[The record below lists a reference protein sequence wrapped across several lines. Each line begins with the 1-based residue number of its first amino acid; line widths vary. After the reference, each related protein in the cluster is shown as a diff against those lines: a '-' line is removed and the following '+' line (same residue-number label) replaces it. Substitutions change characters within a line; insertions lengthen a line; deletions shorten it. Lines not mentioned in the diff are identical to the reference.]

1 MPKTPILSTTA
12 QVVKLALI
20 ASCAVSITTFA
31 STTEDQANKVEV
43 IQVYGNQGAS
53 RSATKLDLT
62 VYETPQ
68 TVTVVS
74 RPQMDDFALR
84 SVNDLLA
91 YTPGVTVEKVETDR
105 IYYTARGFDVVN
117 FQYDGIGVPF
127 SAGLSHGNPDTA
139 VFERVEVLKGAA
151 GLVTGLANPSAT
163 VNYLRKRP
171 NEQLS
176 GYASLSAGSDSRLRF
191 EGDVSGSLSDNLN
204 GRAVVVKEQTD
215 SYLDRKQDDN
225 SLIYLVGEYLF
236 NANTAVTLGHSYN
249 LNKVDGS
256 LSGALPLFYS
266 DGSPTDFDVSTST
279 APEWAYRDVK
289 NSQTF
294 AELRHQLS
302 DNWSLNVL
310 LSHNKVVQDSA
321 VMYVYGAPDKHTGL
335 GMIGL
340 PNQYDLDET
349 QRIADVYLSG
359 TYNLFGRQH
368 ELMAGINYAHIEL
381 FGQSFYDNEFSDAM
395 LGADWAEGKTQIG
408 EFDPSDPYSSG
419 HQDKQIHRSV
429 YLATRLHLSDAF
441 SLLLGARTMSVAQ
454 HGYSY
459 GTDSSSDATETVPYV
474 GGLYELNDSM
484 ALYASYSEVFTPQSF
499 VDPDFKALGVAKG
512 NNAEIGAK
520 FNLNNNATATLAVFR
535 ADLKNVGEFAAVN
548 NGVNTYHG
556 LDYQSDG
563 AELELVGSIADVFNV
578 SFGYTW
584 LNSVE
589 GHEGQQVRTY
599 VPRNMAKLSGVY
611 YPKALPELSVGAS
624 VKWQDDI
631 YTAAQPTQSREQ
643 PGYALVD
650 AFVRYD
656 VSENLNL
663 ALNVTNLTDKKH
675 LASLYWDQA
684 FYGAPTQVQASL
696 TWRY

>member
-1 MPKTPILSTTA
+1 MLRTKPLSA
-12 QVVKLALI
+12 AALAVKLSFISI
-20 ASCAVSITTFA
+20 AISHSAA
-31 STTEDQANKVEV
+31 ANPANNQAVEV

-139 VFERVEVLKGAA
+139 VFERVEVIKGAA

-171 NEQLS
+171 SEQLS

-191 EGDVSGSLSDNLN
+191 EGDVSGSLGANLN
-204 GRAVVVKEQTD
+204 GRAVVVKERAD
-215 SYLDRKQDDN
+215 SYLDRKEDDN
-225 SLIYLVGEYLF
+225 SLLYLVAEYVF
-236 NANTAVTLGHSYN
+236 SEHTAITLGHSYN

-266 DGSPTDFDVSTST
+266 DGSPTDFDVATST

-302 DNWSLNVL
+302 DNWSLNAL
-310 LSHNKVVQDSA
+310 LSENKVVQDSA
-321 VMYVYGAPDKHTGL
+321 VMYVYGAPDKQTGL

-349 QRIADVYLSG
+349 QRIADLYLSG
-359 TYNLFGRQH
+359 SYSLFGRQH
-368 ELMAGINYAHIEL
+368 ELMLGVNYAHIEL
-381 FGQSFYDNEFSDAM
+381 FGQSFYDNEFSDSA
-395 LGADWAEGKTQIG
+395 LGADWAAGKTQVG
-408 EFDPSDPYSSG
+408 DFDASDPYSSG

-441 SLLLGARTMSVAQ
+441 SLLLGARNMSVAQ

-459 GTDSSSDATETVPYV
+459 GTDASSDATETVPYL
-474 GGLYELNDSM
+474 GGLYELNENM

-499 VDPDFKALGVAKG
+499 VDPDFQALGVAKG

-520 FNLNNNATATLAVFR
+520 FNLNNNATATLALFR

-563 AELELVGSIADVFNV
+563 AELELVGSIGDAFNI

-589 GHEGQQVRTY
+589 GNDGQQVRTY

-611 YPKALPELSVGAS
+611 YPSSLPALSLGAS
-624 VKWQDDI
+624 LKWQDDI
-631 YTAAQPTQSREQ
+631 YIEPQPALRREQ
-643 PGYALVD
+643 PGYALID
-650 AFVRYD
+650 LFVRYEASD
-656 VSENLNL
+656 NLSL
-663 ALNVTNLTDKKH
+663 ALNASNMTDKKH

-684 FYGAPTQVQASL
+684 FYGAPRQVQATL